1 LTEVTN
7 SNEELTIPAK
17 SQSGPVLVEALRN
30 YWYPV
35 ARSREVT
42 EAPVAARLLD
52 EPLVLWRDPSTGEV
66 AAFYDLC
73 IHRGTPLS
81 LGWIDGDTLVC
92 AYHGWG
98 YNAGGA
104 CVRIPSLPDGAA
116 IPRKARA
123 TAYNTRERH
132 GLVWVCLGEPV
143 ADIPPFPA
151 EFDDPEWDFETL
163 SNEGF
168 IQANAARYVENLLD
182 FSHFAWLHPGILGD
196 RDHPQTQDIEIRH
209 YDDGFEFDFSGFGE
223 VRADKPADAE
233 EETPVWTRKK
243 VVLPFAIY
251 ISTGVDPERHG
262 IIACPLDFWV
272 CCPLSTKETKFY
284 RFASWRKSNGE
295 PSDWDRQEGYVI
307 FEQDR
312 PVVEA
317 QRPEELPLDLRE
329 ELHLRGPDACTL
341 EYRRYLSRIGVEWG

>member
-1 LTEVTN
+1 M
-7 SNEELTIPAK
+7 EELKVPVSEPK
-17 SQSGPVLVEALRN
+17 QPVLAEALRN

-35 ARSREVT
+35 ARSREVVDT
-42 EAPVAARLLD
+42 PLAARLLD
-52 EPLVLWRDPSTGEV
+52 EPLVLWRDPSGRV

-81 LGWIDGDTLVC
+81 LGWLDGDTLVC
-92 AYHGWG
+92 RYHGWG
-98 YNAGGA
+98 YNVDGA
-104 CVRIPSLPDGAA
+104 CVRIPSLPDGAP

-123 TAYNTRERH
+123 TAYKAQERH
-132 GLVWVCLGEPV
+132 GLVWACLGEPV

-151 EFDDPEWDFETL
+151 VFDDPAWDFETL
-163 SNEGF
+163 SNENY

-209 YDDGFEFDFSGFGE
+209 LDNGFEFEITNRGVAPSDWPADE
-223 VRADKPADAE
+223 RDKPPHR
-233 EETPVWTRKK
+233 THYK
-243 VVLPFAIY
+243 VVLPFAVY
-251 ISTGVDPERHG
+251 ISQGIGTDRYGV
-262 IIACPLDFWV
+262 DFWV

-284 RFASWRKSNGE
+284 RFASWRRSDGE
-295 PSDWDRQEGYVI
+295 PSDWDRREGYVI

-341 EYRRYLSRIGVEWG
+341 EYRRYLGRIGVEWG